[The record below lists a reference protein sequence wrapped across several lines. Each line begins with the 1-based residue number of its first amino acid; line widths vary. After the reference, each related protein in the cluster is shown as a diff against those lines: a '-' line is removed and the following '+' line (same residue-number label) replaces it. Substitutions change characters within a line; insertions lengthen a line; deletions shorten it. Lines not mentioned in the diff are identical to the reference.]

1 MDRHRPEEGGM
12 TVDPKEW
19 REIPGYEGLYW
30 VSRFGVVINSD
41 GHSIK
46 HIGSKSGLRVELR
59 KFGQRDRLLVE
70 DLVERA
76 WGHESS

>member
-1 MDRHRPEEGGM
+1 MDRHRPEERGM
-12 TVDPKEW
+12 TVDSKEW

-30 VSRFGVVINSD
+30 VNRFGVVINSD

-46 HIGSKSGLRVELR
+46 HIESKSGLRVELR

-70 DLVERA
+70 DLVERV